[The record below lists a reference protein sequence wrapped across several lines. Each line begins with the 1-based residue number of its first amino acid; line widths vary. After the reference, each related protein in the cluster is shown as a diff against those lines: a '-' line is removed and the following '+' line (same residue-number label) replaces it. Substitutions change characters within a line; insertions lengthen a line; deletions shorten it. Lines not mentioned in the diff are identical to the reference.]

1 MGPMGLFLTAYEI
14 EGLPSPL
21 ACVAFRPSG
30 PDGGAAGPPAD
41 LLSDM
46 GVLSRR
52 LGTPTALYGHP
63 SLGQVVLALGP
74 VGAQAQGGVHGRE
87 YATVG
92 EVALD
97 ARVPE
102 DRRTVVRLVHQGL
115 RDYMSSRSDFF
126 MVGQNAFANTRPAAE
141 DGPWDL
147 HRRLSFRVDYPGPLV
162 LAVDIG
168 QLAVRRASLSASPP
182 APGEVR
188 GMAAMLSTPD
198 GVWMGTVERVVE
210 EVTAGDPVVVGPDG
224 ERETLVEHYLRTG
237 QAATARAVDP
247 RDHVVYLR
255 RVLHGRAGREEPHAA
270 SLVRPLARPGEV
282 PQFDPPPSARWRISQ
297 GMANQLGKAR
307 LGAHEVRV
315 DVERPWRPPEQE
327 VIPPPTE
334 VLRDGS
340 RLLPTEE
347 RLGRWDVERR
357 AALKALA
364 LPAEAARLGPAVL
377 AFQESV
383 PRGAAA
389 TLYADVRY
397 NLYRYL
403 GTKADPRPA
412 RTLEFGAA
420 AELGALLATVSPA
433 PSAAVVAADDP
444 VAAYASAKSA
454 LPGAAVQAVSSGAVA
469 SRPSQAG
476 EEGGDAGYFN
486 TVLWLA
492 TALEREAGRA
502 PWRLDRPAG
511 AEAHLGLGL
520 LGRSPHLEEG
530 GSATGLV
537 TAVDARSGGSLHMG
551 GVVPLPRGRFEGEHA
566 RAAVAS
572 ALGRCAAVGGPPASV
587 LVHRE
592 GVLSRAERGAIE
604 AMLADLTASGAVAQG
619 ARIGFV
625 EMSLDHPYRL
635 LLEGQTGPATCRAGS
650 LAVLDDRMALLATSG
665 FPIKTRG
672 TPEVLMLTARG
683 AVAPADA
690 ARDVQLLGGLDWGG
704 REVRWPITIW
714 GPRAEMGVER
724 ARPWG

>member
-1 MGPMGLFLTAYEI
+1 
-14 EGLPSPL
+14 
-21 ACVAFRPSG
+21 
-30 PDGGAAGPPAD
+30 
-41 LLSDM
+41 M

-63 SLGQVVLALGP
+63 TLGEVVLALGP
-74 VGAQAQGGVHGRE
+74 VGFQSQGGVHGRE
-87 YATVG
+87 YLTVG
-92 EVALD
+92 EVAMD

-126 MVGQNAFANTRPAAE
+126 AVGQNAFANARPAAE
-141 DGPWDL
+141 DGAWDL
-147 HRRLSFRVDYPGPLV
+147 HRRLCFRVDYPGPLV
-162 LAVDIG
+162 LAVDVG
-168 QLAVRRASLSASPP
+168 QLAVRRAPLSAAPP

-188 GMAAMLSTPD
+188 GTAAVLSTPD
-198 GVWMGTVERVVE
+198 GVWMGTIERVVE
-210 EVTAGDPVVVGPDG
+210 EVTAGDPVVVMPEG
-224 ERETLVEHYLRTG
+224 ERETLIEHYLRTG

-307 LGAHEVRV
+307 LGAHEVRI
-315 DVERPWRPPEQE
+315 DVERPWRPPAQE
-327 VIPPPTE
+327 VIAPPAE

-340 RLLPTEE
+340 RLLPTED
-347 RLGRWDVERR
+347 RLGRWDAERR
-357 AALKALA
+357 VALKTIPP
-364 LPAEAARLGPAVL
+364 PAEAARLGPAVL
-377 AFQESV
+377 AHQESV
-383 PRGAAA
+383 PHGAAA
-389 TLYADVRY
+389 AFYADVRY

-403 GTKADPRPA
+403 GTKADPRPV

-420 AELGALLATVSPA
+420 AELGALLMTMAPA
-433 PSAAVVAADDP
+433 PSAVVVAADDP
-444 VAAYASAKSA
+444 AAAYLSAKAA
-454 LPGAAVQAVSSGAVA
+454 LPGVAMQAMSAGAVA

-492 TALEREAGRA
+492 TALEREAGRS
-502 PWRLDRPAG
+502 PWRLERPTG
-511 AEAHLGLGL
+511 AEVHVGLGL
-520 LGRSPHLEEG
+520 LGRSPHIEEG
-530 GSATGLV
+530 GPASGLV
-537 TAVDARSGGSLHMG
+537 TAVDGRTGGSLHIG
-551 GVVPLPRGRFEGEHA
+551 GAVPLPRGRFEGERV
-566 RAAVAS
+566 RAALAS
-572 ALGRCAAVGGPPASV
+572 ALGRCAAAGGTPTPTPPASV

-592 GVLSRAERGAIE
+592 GVLSRSERGGLE
-604 AMLADLTASGAVAQG
+604 AMLADLSSSGAVAKG
-619 ARIGFV
+619 ARVGFV

-650 LAVLDDRMALLATSG
+650 LAVLDERMALLATSG

-683 AVAPADA
+683 PVAPADA